1 MQAWSQQKDPRLIC
15 WSILAHSERLVR
27 PVTPA
32 LHRSDKQ
39 SHRVLLGTNTN
50 RAKECGSAKS
60 LMGVSF
66 RGSQRTLCLS
76 LPVFES
82 MRRSLLI
89 HIFEAAGFATPITM
103 ALFYYTIPLT
113 SPTPQSLPYFPG
125 RHTHIYNF
133 VHLLSGYY
141 CDFPRIYRCH
151 PPLSSPWIGPRS
163 LTWTN

>member
-82 MRRSLLI
+82 MRRSSYTYLRSCWLRHSDHNGFILL
-89 HIFEAAGFATPITM
+89 HHTTHA
-103 ALFYYTIPLT
+103 
-113 SPTPQSLPYFPG
+113 PTTQSLSYFAG

-133 VHLLSGYY
+133 VHLLSGNY